1 DDHRS
6 RHARHHGRQSR
17 AVHIPAR
24 PPAAVR
30 AGTLATRLIFL
41 HKLSL
46 NRAQGCLV
54 IWRREVGAMEKL
66 ETRRWTRREYDRMVE
81 AGILGEDDPV
91 ELIDGEI
98 VKMAPEGRPHASAV
112 RRAHI
117 ALQRVFG
124 PQRYVQVGLP
134 MAPDDVSEPE
144 PDLAVLP
151 GTVEDFE
158 GEHPATALLV
168 VEVAESSLSFDR
180 KRKGGLYARAG
191 ITEYWIVN

>member
-1 DDHRS
+1 
-6 RHARHHGRQSR
+6 
-17 AVHIPAR
+17 
-24 PPAAVR
+24 
-30 AGTLATRLIFL
+30 
-41 HKLSL
+41 
-46 NRAQGCLV
+46 
-54 IWRREVGAMEKL
+54 MEKL
-66 ETRRWTRREYDRMVE
+66 EVRRWTRREYDRMVE
-81 AGILGEDDPV
+81 LGILGEDDPV

-98 VKMAPEGRPHASAV
+98 VTMAPEGRTHASAV

-168 VEVAESSLSFDR
+168 VEVAESSLRFDR
-180 KRKGGLYARAG
+180 KRKLGLYARSG
-191 ITEYWIVN
+191 IPEYWIVNLKHGRLEVYRDPAPDLDADLGWHYRTVRSLTPGEEIVPLGTDQAIAVADLLPRSVLERTS